1 MNWKEVESN
10 AEGQLDLPGFVR
22 TPYLAER
29 IFVSLCGKWQTI
41 ARATPDQKPMPR
53 EADLY
58 SLACLLVATEWGSKI
73 GRMGWNMAWDNIR
86 WGRRR
91 RENSWY
97 ETLTWQLCHSACRG
111 FPGNS
116 DGEEELNA
124 NLNHHNSSLRTW
136 VMETAW
142 FAFPALDV
150 TVALPALLGN
160 IANTLLGVEMAAGL
174 AVRFYKGMDEF
185 LNSARAYRPPEN
197 FVKQYNDR
205 IIQIQELGTT
215 NVQVVY
221 WETEA
226 LCRRMVEEAA
236 MSLRLAPA
244 EWYTLCWGQVLNA
257 EVD

>member
-1 MNWKEVESN
+1 
-10 AEGQLDLPGFVR
+10 
-22 TPYLAER
+22 
-29 IFVSLCGKWQTI
+29 
-41 ARATPDQKPMPR
+41 
-53 EADLY
+53 
-58 SLACLLVATEWGSKI
+58 
-73 GRMGWNMAWDNIR
+73 
-86 WGRRR
+86 
-91 RENSWY
+91 
-97 ETLTWQLCHSACRG
+97 
-111 FPGNS
+111 
-116 DGEEELNA
+116 
-124 NLNHHNSSLRTW
+124 
-136 VMETAW
+136 METAW

-197 FVKQYNDR
+197 FVKQY
-205 IIQIQELGTT
+205 IQELGTT